1 MTHAA
6 RATPTRRRVLAASAS
21 AVASAAASA
30 AVSGWMLLHSRNA
43 SAVSTVDSLA
53 LVVQRWAG
61 GRAVTE
67 GRVRLEIAELVE
79 NGNAVPIRVSV
90 DSSPM
95 TAADHVQEIVVFNEK
110 NPLRDVVRFSF
121 SPASGRA
128 QADTRIRLATSQ
140 QLVALARM
148 SDGSQWSH
156 RVEVVVTLAACVE
169 S

>member
-6 RATPTRRRVLAASAS
+6 RTTPTRRRVLAASAS
-21 AVASAAASA
+21 AVVSAAAS
-30 AVSGWMLLHSRNA
+30 GWLLLHSRNV

-61 GRAVTE
+61 GRPVTE

-79 NGNAVPIRVSV
+79 NGNAVPIRVRV

-95 TAADHVQEIVVFNEK
+95 TEADHVQEIVVFNEK

-156 RVEVVVTLAACVE
+156 RVEVLVTLAACVE